1 MPKEDKQ
8 KMKGAWR
15 TTWKNRGKIYQKYVE
30 GNKRKQWV
38 NKCWRRW
45 CGNETIKEEVEVP
58 LMMLMLTMMLMMNR
72 IKLLDPDKTHVA

>member
-38 NKCWRRW
+38 NKCWRW

-58 LMMLMLTMMLMMNR
+58 LMMLMLMMMLMMNR